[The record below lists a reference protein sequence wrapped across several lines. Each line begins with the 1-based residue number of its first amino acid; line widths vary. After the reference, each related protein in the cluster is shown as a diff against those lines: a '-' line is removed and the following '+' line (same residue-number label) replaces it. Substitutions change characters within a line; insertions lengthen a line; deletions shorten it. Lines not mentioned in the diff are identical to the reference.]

1 MKTRKSRKVRAAR
14 QGTSFA
20 QYVTGLT
27 LLVLGAQARG
37 GDALTPEQIY
47 EGGTNTYG
55 NWIELGTGALL
66 TQGYAPGA
74 QQQERLNSGV
84 FGGIEDLHY
93 QADVAKKTTFTL
105 DGHSIFD
112 DHNYKLG
119 LGLNH
124 DALGFV
130 RFNFENFRT
139 WYPGTGGDLPG
150 DGTAFSLLGDALS
163 LDRGLLSFEAGLTK
177 KDIPQITFKYTHRY
191 RDGDKTS
198 TLWGPVHD
206 SGN

>member
-1 MKTRKSRKVRAAR
+1 MSIRGWFLRFSLAGA
-14 QGTSFA
+14 
-20 QYVTGLT
+20 T
-27 LLVLGAQARG
+27 LLTLGAQARA

-47 EGGTNTYG
+47 EGGTNTYS
-55 NWIELGTGALL
+55 NWIELGGGGLL

-74 QQQERLNSGV
+74 QQQERLNSGA

-119 LGLNH
+119 LGLNR
-124 DALGFV
+124 DDIGFV

-139 WYPGTGGDLPG
+139 WYSGAGGYLPG
-150 DGTAFSLLGDALS
+150 DGDAFSLPGDALA
-163 LDRGLLSFEAGLTK
+163 LDRGLISFEAGLTK
-177 KDIPQITFKYTHRY
+177 KTFRKSPSNTPTATATAT
-191 RDGDKTS
+191 KSS
-198 TLWGPVHD
+198 TLWGPVHN
-206 SGN
+206 SICGNLYRVYPAY